1 MTDQERFKLFTAEL
15 SKLSDKY
22 GILITSVGGVT
33 IFEEGELLGVKY
45 SNDSTSGDLHP
56 YSYKIVN
63 K

>member
-1 MTDQERFKLFTAEL
+1 MTDQQRFEAFTKEL
-15 SKLSDKY
+15 SELSNKY
-22 GILITSVGGVT
+22 SILIASIGGVN
-33 IFEEGELLGVKY
+33 IFEEGELLEVKY